1 MVCEV
6 ISVLLEFKTK
16 NYKSFLDEI
25 VFSMVPAPKQTGL
38 DYSIHSKK
46 ISSKT
51 YKSLCSAV
59 IYGPNASGKTNII
72 GAMDA
77 MKAIVLRGT
86 ISNSEITTSPNY
98 AANLLELIPNC
109 NSKQATP
116 TEFSIKFIEKNL
128 LIEYSLKLDLGK
140 FMELDFS
147 RKILEESLKVDGKLV
162 FSRGKKL
169 EVNFPSK
176 IKLLINNS
184 IEISKKDL
192 LTKIAE
198 SSLIPTDLFLNNGFK
213 SIFSSKLVEI
223 ILNWLKELAEP
234 KEHTVYVEKT
244 MTDVA
249 KEFGINSNAI
259 GFNFKGKG
267 KSNDD
272 GEVYLCSIFK
282 RSKYALTIP
291 AEFFESF
298 GTIRFINEF
307 PLILNALHNGGTL
320 VMDEFDAS
328 IHPMVLMNIVN
339 IFHNDNINKNQAQLI
354 FNTHN
359 PIFLNASLF
368 RRDEIKFVERD
379 DKTNNSRHYSLSD
392 FKTADGIRKGE
403 DYMNN
408 YFVNRY
414 GAIKDIDFSNIIVKT
429 LTKTNDQEN
438 FLLKEDKSHGK

>member
-1 MVCEV
+1 MPC
-6 ISVLLEFKTK
+6 
-16 NYKSFLDEI
+16 
-25 VFSMVPAPKQTGL
+25 
-38 DYSIHSKK
+38 HS
-46 ISSKT
+46 
-51 YKSLCSAV
+51 
-59 IYGPNASGKTNII
+59 
-72 GAMDA
+72 
-77 MKAIVLRGT
+77 
-86 ISNSEITTSPNY
+86 
-98 AANLLELIPNC
+98 LIPNC

-223 ILNWLKELAEP
+223 ILNWFKSKFIVIYSSNAIKILKELAEP

-403 DYMNN
+403 DYIDDDDVFYITEKGKR
-408 YFVNRY
+408 YFE
-414 GAIKDIDFSNIIVKT
+414 
-429 LTKTNDQEN
+429 EN
-438 FLLKEDKSHGK
+438 FSKKE